1 MIHRGLGE
9 VHASDML
16 VKEAS
21 LSRRAITAKTVNEE
35 VASLLASCQR
45 IKRRLD
51 AASTSDK
58 VAKLEDLFRKQETKL
73 HLAIA
78 AMNAGRTYRHR

>member
-1 MIHRGLGE
+1 MRNPMAWVTAHN
-9 VHASDML
+9 
-16 VKEAS
+16 VKTATPE
-21 LSRRAITAKTVNEE
+21 LSRRGITSKRVPEE

-45 IKRRLD
+45 IQKRLAGKPGD
-51 AASTSDK
+51 
-58 VAKLEDLFRKQETKL
+58 AKLTDLFSKQETKL

>member
-1 MIHRGLGE
+1 MRNPMAWVTAHN
-9 VHASDML
+9 
-16 VKEAS
+16 VKTATPE
-21 LSRRAITAKTVNEE
+21 LSRRGITSKRVPEE